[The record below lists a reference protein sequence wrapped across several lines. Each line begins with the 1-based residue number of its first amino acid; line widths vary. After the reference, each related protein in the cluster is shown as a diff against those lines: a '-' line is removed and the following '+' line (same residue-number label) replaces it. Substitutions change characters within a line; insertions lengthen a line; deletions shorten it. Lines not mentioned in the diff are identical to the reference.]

1 MVRSLPPQGVVVV
14 VLPVVQKVLPLEVRL
29 ELGRRGQE
37 KRAAVGERPVPLRG
51 ISNVQRV
58 EGWQPLVP
66 PRTLGAR
73 VEGLHSEE
81 RSPPL
86 LEQHCTAA
94 LLPARICSQ

>member
-1 MVRSLPPQGVVVV
+1 MVLV
-14 VLPVVQKVLPLEVRL
+14 VLLVVQKILPLEVRL

-37 KRAAVGERPVPLRG
+37 KKAAVGERPVPLLG

-66 PRTLGAR
+66 PRTLGPRA
-73 VEGLHSEE
+73 EGLYSEV
-81 RSPPL
+81 RSPPF

-94 LLPARICSQ
+94 LLPARLCS